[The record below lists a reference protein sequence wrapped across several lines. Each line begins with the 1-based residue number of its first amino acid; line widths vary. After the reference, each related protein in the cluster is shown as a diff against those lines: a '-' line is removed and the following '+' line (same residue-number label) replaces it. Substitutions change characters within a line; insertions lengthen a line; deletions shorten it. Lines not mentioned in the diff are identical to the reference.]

1 MARNRRLSLICHDSS
16 SVCLRKSDFWPL
28 RAVEMAVVSSHIAT
42 GEGACV
48 HQAEEFPRL
57 RCPGSCHG
65 TRNAA
70 VTGRSKALTGNS
82 GQSAGTGP
90 GPCLSQARGPG
101 CRAGPRRPAENE
113 SACRLT
119 KSNGTT
125 FRGSGGLFSGQ
136 GFLARPRLNPS
147 VCKDLR
153 LRFQGV
159 EIPAPGGSRL
169 ARQPGYL
176 CTAHPR

>member
-1 MARNRRLSLICHDSS
+1 MSLICHDSS

-70 VTGRSKALTGNS
+70 VTGQSKALTGSS
-82 GQSAGTGP
+82 GQSGGTGP
-90 GPCLSQARGPG
+90 VPRLSRATAPG
-101 CRAGPRRPAENE
+101 RRSSLRRPAENKP
-113 SACRLT
+113 ACHL
-119 KSNGTT
+119 KGSNPPAS
-125 FRGSGGLFSGQ
+125 RWSGGLFSGL
-136 GFLARPRLNPS
+136 GFLARTGLKS
-147 VCKDLR
+147 IFCSDLR

-159 EIPAPGGSRL
+159 EIPAPGDGPL
-169 ARQPGYL
+169 AHQSGFL
-176 CTAHPR
+176 CAAHLR